1 MHMCER
7 HSEIHEATDTLF
19 SRFPSGSY
27 MDEAAGS
34 SSSSSKFG
42 HPTYFVG
49 HIQDFIASVI
59 VFLKAFSNT
68 PPKHLGC
75 NDHADV

>member
-1 MHMCER
+1 
-7 HSEIHEATDTLF
+7 
-19 SRFPSGSY
+19 

-59 VFLKAFSNT
+59 VFKSFFSNT